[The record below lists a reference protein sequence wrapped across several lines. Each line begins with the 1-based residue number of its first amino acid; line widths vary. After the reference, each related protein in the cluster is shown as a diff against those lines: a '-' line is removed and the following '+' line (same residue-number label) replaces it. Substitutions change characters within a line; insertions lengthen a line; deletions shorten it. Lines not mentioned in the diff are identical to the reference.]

1 MVEYLKKIDPNI
13 AIFVGT
19 TLIAFISWLIKSLIE
34 KPLIESKSTFNKFFD
49 KRIEILTEIKVKL
62 SFILYFPRDDGSKE
76 FKEQLQ
82 SLLIKDGKSCYLNK
96 ETLDSVIRLSIEPS
110 TNKELVTRVI
120 GEIDEDLYGQIHK
133 VKDEIDFYKNYSNF
147 NPFKRFIG
155 FALLSFQYL
164 LSFLIVIS
172 IVAIFFFLFIT
183 GSIFSKIALILL
195 MIVIL
200 YLINK
205 WMKK

>member
-96 ETLDSVIRLSIEPS
+96 ETLDSVIRISIERS

-205 WMKK
+205 W

>member
-1 MVEYLKKIDPNI
+1 M
-13 AIFVGT
+13 
-19 TLIAFISWLIKSLIE
+19 
-34 KPLIESKSTFNKFFD
+34 KF
-49 KRIEILTEIKVKL
+49 KQSLTEIKVKL
-62 SFILYFPRDDGSKE
+62 SFILYFPEEAESKE

-96 ETLDSVIRLSIEPS
+96 EILDSVIRISIDPK
-110 TNKELVTRVI
+110 TDQGLVTKVI
-120 GEIDEDLYGQIHK
+120 GNIDEDLYEQIHK
-133 VKDEIDFYKNYSNF
+133 VKDEIDFYKNYSNY

-155 FALLSFQYL
+155 FARLSFQYV

-172 IVAIFFFLFIT
+172 VVGIFFFIFFT
-183 GSIFSKIALILL
+183 CSILSKIALILL

-200 YLINK
+200 FLINK